1 MSDKLRVAVLGGT
14 GMVGQRFI
22 TLLANH
28 PWFEVTTIA
37 ASPRSAGKTYAEA
50 VDGRWKLGDIPVPEQ
65 AKNIVVKS
73 VEDVEEVTRDV
84 DFCFSALNMPKDEI
98 RALEETYAKT
108 ETPVV
113 SNNSAHRWTL
123 DVPMIIPEINPEAS
137 DVIPWQRKRLGTTR
151 GFIAVK
157 PNCSIQSYT
166 PALAAWKEF
175 DPYEVLVTTYQAIS
189 GAGKNFS
196 DWPEMNGNVIPFISG
211 EEEKSEEEEPEYDEH
226 VWLSLRNA
234 RVLTDHIAGVIAEA
248 DASNADTYLSNAEA
262 YEEKLASLDE
272 EYQQAVSAAEKDTLL
287 FGDRFPFRY
296 MADDYGLTYFAAF
309 PGCSAETEA
318 SFETIV
324 FLADKVNELSLS
336 SILTIEGTD
345 HKIAETIRE
354 STASRDQ
361 QILTMNSMQST
372 TLEDAE
378 GGTSYLS
385 IMEDNLEVLKE
396 ALK

>member
-1 MSDKLRVAVLGGT
+1 MIGCTFLIPGPKKAGAEDKTDGDKLQIVAAIFPIYDWVQNILGENPGNAEVTMLLDNGVDLHSYQPSADDIMQISACDIFIYVGGESDKWVEDAL
-14 GMVGQRFI
+14 
-22 TLLANH
+22 
-28 PWFEVTTIA
+28 
-37 ASPRSAGKTYAEA
+37 KEA
-50 VDGRWKLGDIPVPEQ
+50 VNEDMVVINLLDILGDQ
-65 AKNIVVKS
+65 VK
-73 VEDVEEVTRDV
+73 EEELV
-84 DFCFSALNMPKDEI
+84 DGME
-98 RALEETYAKT
+98 
-108 ETPVV
+108 
-113 SNNSAHRWTL
+113 
-123 DVPMIIPEINPEAS
+123 
-137 DVIPWQRKRLGTTR
+137 
-151 GFIAVK
+151 
-157 PNCSIQSYT
+157 
-166 PALAAWKEF
+166 
-175 DPYEVLVTTYQAIS
+175 
-189 GAGKNFS
+189 
-196 DWPEMNGNVIPFISG
+196 G
-211 EEEKSEEEEPEYDEH
+211 EEEESEEEEPEYDEH

-248 DASNADTYLSNAEA
+248 DASNADTYLSNAEV

-345 HKIAETIRE
+345 HKSAETIRE